1 MPSFKGFSDCEAIPS
16 SEAVPVA
23 EPSRVFG
30 IPACSPVTRLA
41 SWDASGG
48 AGWRGG
54 SERRGSGWVIAVARS
69 TSDRT
74 TDAGQ
79 NAWARGLG
87 VVVGGAEGASCASY
101 PGTSSEAKAA
111 RSGEI
116 RGDRWRHVRRSSGGG
131 ERGASAQRAA
141 NLWGSD
147 RASQSA
153 EGRRQGAGGIRWGC
167 LGSLPF
173 AQPTKGPEALGVTTP
188 QTAKR
193 ERMLATVEGA
203 GWTRWRQ
210 RGRRGFSRR
219 RGLRESRERRSHI
232 AAASGRRRGPHDV
245 HRDVDRR
252 YL

>member
-131 ERGASAQRAA
+131 RA
-141 NLWGSD
+141 W
-147 RASQSA
+147 RVSA
-153 EGRRQGAGGIRWGC
+153 EGGEPLGLRSGFAVSGGQAPRSG
-167 LGSLPF
+167 GDPMGLP
-173 AQPTKGPEALGVTTP
+173 
-188 QTAKR
+188 R
-193 ERMLATVEGA
+193 LAPFRSADEGA
-203 GWTRWRQ
+203 GSTR
-210 RGRRGFSRR
+210 GDD
-219 RGLRESRERRSHI
+219 
-232 AAASGRRRGPHDV
+232 ASDGEARTDA
-245 HRDVDRR
+245 RDR
-252 YL
+252 